1 MGALEL
7 VAIAV
12 PSFIILYVLA
22 WALCSMVKDVTP
34 IDGIWPLSLLLAAAI
49 GFGLGQGDEDR
60 RALLLCCIGLWGL
73 RLAWHML
80 SRWWR
85 EGEEDKRYAVMRE
98 EDPDSFTRRS
108 LVMVFGLQAL
118 ASFVV
123 AMPIFVV
130 MGAPPE
136 AKMGHL
142 DDLAFIIIAIGL
154 TLEIVADHQLHTF
167 RKNPENEGKVLDTGL
182 WALTRHP
189 NYLGETIFWWG
200 IWLLAVSVGWLGIL
214 SVVSPLLI
222 TGLLVFG
229 TGKPMLEKYLA
240 EKEGWADYASRVPGF
255 LPISFGKKP
264 VETEA

>member
-1 MGALEL
+1 MGTLEL
-7 VAIAV
+7 IVVAL
-12 PSFIILYVLA
+12 PSFVILYVLA

-85 EGEEDKRYAVMRE
+85 EGQEDKRYAVMRE
-98 EDPDSFTRRS
+98 EDPETFGRRS

-123 AMPIFVV
+123 AFPIFVV
-130 MGAPPE
+130 MGALPE
-136 AKMGHL
+136 AKMGLL
-142 DDLAFIIIAIGL
+142 DDVAFVIIAVGL
-154 TLEIVADHQLHTF
+154 TLEIAADHQLHNF
-167 RKNPENEGKVLDTGL
+167 RKNPENEGTLLVTGL
-182 WALTRHP
+182 WAFTRHP
-189 NYLGETIFWWG
+189 NYLGEAVFWWG
-200 IWLLAVSVGWLGIL
+200 IWLLAASVGWLGIM
-214 SVVSPLLI
+214 SIVSPLLI

-240 EKEGWADYASRVPGF
+240 EKEGWADYAARVPGF
-255 LPISFGKKP
+255 LPFKLGKKM
-264 VETEA
+264 EKIEA